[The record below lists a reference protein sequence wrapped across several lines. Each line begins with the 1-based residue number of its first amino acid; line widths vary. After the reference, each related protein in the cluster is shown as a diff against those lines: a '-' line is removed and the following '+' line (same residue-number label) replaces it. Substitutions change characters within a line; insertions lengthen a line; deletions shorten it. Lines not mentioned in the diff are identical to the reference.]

1 MEQDKKGYKSMIKI
15 NLIWIVV
22 LVLHSLGALIAG
34 DKIGSCVSG
43 LWALFIAICVLCSP
57 EVEDLYL

>member
-1 MEQDKKGYKSMIKI
+1 MIKV
-15 NLIWIVV
+15 NLIWILV

-57 EVEDLYL
+57 EVEDIYL